1 MGGACRDLCVLI
13 AVVSCIDNASATM
26 LEDDS
31 SSAFS
36 RHLEL
41 GLILLCSVC
50 PMSLNYWFHLVQ
62 SMTCRCA
69 SLNVYGFYLAWPL
82 TRCVCEGAFAPP
94 LVGDSFFLF
103 LFLLSSFPSSFL
115 FLYLDSFPPS
125 FQSDQ
130 RHSQVHGVFDL
141 DVSENHVG
149 SDTPQSRAVSRGL
162 KRPQSGPKTVPSGIL
177 EPESRVPQAGG
188 DCVGLSWGGKTTSS
202 P

>member
-1 MGGACRDLCVLI
+1 MPGLVCVLI

-94 LVGDSFFLF
+94 LVGDSFFFSFSSFLLF
-103 LFLLSSFPSSFL
+103 LFVFSFFTLTVFLLRFSQIKDTLKCVVSSISMSARTMWAQIHPSLERSHAA
-115 FLYLDSFPPS
+115 S
-125 FQSDQ
+125 
-130 RHSQVHGVFDL
+130 
-141 DVSENHVG
+141 
-149 SDTPQSRAVSRGL
+149 
-162 KRPQSGPKTVPSGIL
+162 SGPKTVPSGIL

-188 DCVGLSWGGKTTSS
+188 GLVGLSWGGKTTSS